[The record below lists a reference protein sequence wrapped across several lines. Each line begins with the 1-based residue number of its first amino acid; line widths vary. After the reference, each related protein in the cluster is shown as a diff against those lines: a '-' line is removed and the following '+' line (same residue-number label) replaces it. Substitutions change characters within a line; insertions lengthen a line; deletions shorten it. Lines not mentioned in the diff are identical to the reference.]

1 MKKQKRQ
8 FMILLALVVLICAAY
23 AGVKFYDQ
31 RQQEKEKKQEDVAER
46 EHFSD
51 ELEEPET
58 PVRKEEKNIR
68 KDSAKEE
75 DDIEIIDLNDL

>member
-1 MKKQKRQ
+1 MSTQEKK
-8 FMILLALVVLICAAY
+8 
-23 AGVKFYDQ
+23 
-31 RQQEKEKKQEDVAER
+31 KEKKQEDVAER

>member
-1 MKKQKRQ
+1 MVEMITKQDMLNKLRAFKETPDNDTIRFKKK
-8 FMILLALVVLICAAY
+8 I
-23 AGVKFYDQ
+23 
-31 RQQEKEKKQEDVAER
+31 EKKLEDVAER

>member
-1 MKKQKRQ
+1 M
-8 FMILLALVVLICAAY
+8 
-23 AGVKFYDQ
+23 
-31 RQQEKEKKQEDVAER
+31 AER